1 MEGVLLGFGV
11 VLIIVAIGYVAA
23 ALLPGKAAAM
33 QQGLGP
39 AVYYITNP
47 ALMLML
53 LAETDLG
60 AVAGVYAPVALLTAL
75 AAGAVYALGSVL
87 VLRRGAPHAAVGA
100 MASSYVNA
108 GNIGLPIAL
117 YAVGSSAPVVSV
129 LIAQLLV
136 VAPLYLSIFAWCAPR
151 AAGEEAADAVPLWRT
166 VLRSVGNPVTL
177 ATLAGAGLSLSGW
190 QPPEVVWTPIE
201 MLGHASIP
209 LLLMMFGMSM
219 RGQRPFTQRS
229 LLPDLVWA
237 SFVKLAVM
245 PVAAWAVARFAFG
258 LQGME
263 LLGVVVMAALPT
275 AQNVFLFS
283 SQFRMPSTLARD
295 VSFLSSVLSLPAVLL
310 AVLLLG

>member
-1 MEGVLLGFGV
+1 
-11 VLIIVAIGYVAA
+11 
-23 ALLPGKAAAM
+23 
-33 QQGLGP
+33 
-39 AVYYITNP
+39 
-47 ALMLML
+47 
-53 LAETDLG
+53 
-60 AVAGVYAPVALLTAL
+60 
-75 AAGAVYALGSVL
+75 
-87 VLRRGAPHAAVGA
+87 
-100 MASSYVNA
+100 
-108 GNIGLPIAL
+108 
-117 YAVGSSAPVVSV
+117 
-129 LIAQLLV
+129 
-136 VAPLYLSIFAWCAPR
+136 
-151 AAGEEAADAVPLWRT
+151 
-166 VLRSVGNPVTL
+166 
-177 ATLAGAGLSLSGW
+177 
-190 QPPEVVWTPIE
+190 

-219 RGQRPFTQRS
+219 YGQRPFTQRH

-258 LQGME
+258 LQGIE